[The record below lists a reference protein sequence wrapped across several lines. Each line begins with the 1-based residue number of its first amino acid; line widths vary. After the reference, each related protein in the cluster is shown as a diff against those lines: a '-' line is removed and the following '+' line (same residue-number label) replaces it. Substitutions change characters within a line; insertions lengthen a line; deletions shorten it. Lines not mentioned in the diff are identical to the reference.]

1 MKNKKVVLTARVE
14 LAYNR
19 QNAFGNRFAPI
30 NASVLSSVRQ
40 KKVKIPHT
48 RPVFPRCHT
57 TRKEVPRAAQ
67 VALGIPI
74 IPYLYHFVKHF
85 FENFKRGGVTPIFS
99 HRLAFQGRCPSRLE
113 LTRQTISKPRHTPRK
128 HATTSEHGQRL
139 PMTRAKSERRIQA
152 I

>member
-19 QNAFGNRFAPI
+19 QSAFDNRFAPI

-67 VALGIPI
+67 VALGNPI
-74 IPYLYHFVKHF
+74 ITHLYHFVKHF
-85 FENFKRGGVTPIFS
+85 LKKSKSGGVTPIFS
-99 HRLAFQGRCPSRLE
+99 PRLAL
-113 LTRQTISKPRHTPRK
+113 
-128 HATTSEHGQRL
+128 
-139 PMTRAKSERRIQA
+139 
-152 I
+152 